1 MRSCVRMNVEELK
14 KYQELLEKRYEE
26 IDQAI
31 VEIEEDEDKIDE
43 LKKLEYLQD
52 KIDDQLDLLDDIIDG
67 IYEVP
72 KKYNELMAMKKE
84 YERLSGE

>member
-1 MRSCVRMNVEELK
+1 MNVEELK